1 MERRTDVKRFLIIGA
16 ALLGSACATTYGE
29 LGGLMDDGVTA
40 QRLTADT
47 YRIVSRGNGATEPGT
62 VHDHAMLRA
71 AETVRSACFTHFI
84 VEQGED
90 RTTVDESVTPAT
102 TTHTVEKVK
111 QKDGTF
117 KKVERVE
124 HTPESTSVT
133 VRPGA
138 DLYIRALAVGAGQ
151 APPPGAVAADEVLGF
166 VGSRVE
172 RRRGAPPFTPPL
184 CGSASPAGG

>member
-1 MERRTDVKRFLIIGA
+1 MKRLLIIGA
-16 ALLGSACATTYGE
+16 TLLTSACATTYGE

-71 AETVRSACFTHFI
+71 AETVRGACFTHFI

-90 RTTVDESVTPAT
+90 RTTVDESITPAT

-124 HTPESTSVT
+124 HTPESTSIT

-138 DLYIRALAVGAGQ
+138 DLYIRALALRPGQ
-151 APPPGAVAADEVLGF
+151 TPPQGAVAADEILGF
-166 VGSRVE
+166 VGSRVQ
-172 RRRGAPPFTPPL
+172 RRRNAPPFMPPV
-184 CGSASPAGG
+184 CGDPTAVASR

>member
-1 MERRTDVKRFLIIGA
+1 MRRTDVKRLLILGA
-16 ALLGSACATTYGE
+16 ALLGSACATPYGE
-29 LGGLMDDGVTA
+29 LGGLLNDGVTA
-40 QRLTADT
+40 QRLTSDT

-102 TTHTVEKVK
+102 TTHTVEQVK
-111 QKDGTF
+111 QKDGSF
-117 KKVERVE
+117 KEVERVE

-138 DLYIRALAVGAGQ
+138 DLYIRALAVRPGGT
-151 APPPGAVAADEVLGF
+151 PPPGAVSADEVLGF
-166 VGSRVE
+166 IGARIQ
-172 RRRGAPPFTPPL
+172 RRRGAPPFTPPV
-184 CGSASPAGG
+184 CGPTQSARG

>member
-1 MERRTDVKRFLIIGA
+1 MKRFLIIGA

-40 QRLTADT
+40 QRLTQDT
-47 YRIVSRGNGATEPGT
+47 FRIVSRGNGATEHGT
-62 VHDHAMLRA
+62 VHDFAMLRA
-71 AETVRSACFTHFI
+71 AETVRSACLTHFI

-90 RTTVDESVTPAT
+90 RTEVEESVTPEST
-102 TTHTVEKVK
+102 TTTVEKVK

-117 KKVERVE
+117 KKVERVV

-138 DLYIRALAVGAGQ
+138 DLYIRALAVRPGET
-151 APPPGAVAADEVLGF
+151 PPAGAVSAEEVLTF
-166 VGSRVE
+166 VGPRVQ
-172 RRRGAPPFTPPL
+172 RRRNAPPFVAPVCEGRTL
-184 CGSASPAGG
+184 AAVGG